1 MRRFQLPLLGS
12 NQDSPDPE
20 SGVLPVT
27 PRGSFLC
34 HGAEGDRTP
43 DLCSAIAALSQLS
56 YSPVV
61 ARVPPRSRET
71 YRLSPT
77 DVNQTQPRSPS
88 IGVTGS
94 LESPSLQGPN
104 PISPS
109 PACPRHLP
117 PPPQPPSRPAEPLS
131 LKATGRRR
139 GAASRPPAPSA
150 TRPKRSKAWRWRAG
164 GWRSMPPA
172 SKPGSVPTGSTAPA
186 TTCSAPP
193 GWPSG

>member
-1 MRRFQLPLLGS
+1 MDVASCKAVLTSLGPSRRHNPKKTAALSAAVLPLLGS

-109 PACPRHLP
+109 PA
-117 PPPQPPSRPAEPLS
+117 
-131 LKATGRRR
+131 
-139 GAASRPPAPSA
+139 
-150 TRPKRSKAWRWRAG
+150 
-164 GWRSMPPA
+164 
-172 SKPGSVPTGSTAPA
+172 
-186 TTCSAPP
+186 
-193 GWPSG
+193 